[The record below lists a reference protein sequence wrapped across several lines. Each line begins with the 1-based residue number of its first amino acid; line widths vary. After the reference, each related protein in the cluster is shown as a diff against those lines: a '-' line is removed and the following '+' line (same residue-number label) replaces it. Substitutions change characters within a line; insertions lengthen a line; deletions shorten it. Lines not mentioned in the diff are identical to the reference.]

1 MKLTNKSDS
10 IQKKEDD
17 IQVLETKIIGNELN
31 QLPETELRLKKQ
43 ESSPAYIM
51 GKVAG
56 YLGSFILGLLKS
68 RKISSADEIYNR
80 RGIINPGKGIR
91 KRRRGKSRNR

>member
-1 MKLTNKSDS
+1 
-10 IQKKEDD
+10 
-17 IQVLETKIIGNELN
+17 
-31 QLPETELRLKKQ
+31 
-43 ESSPAYIM
+43 M

-91 KRRRGKSRNR
+91 KRRRGKSRNG

>member
-1 MKLTNKSDS
+1 MKLTIKSDS

-17 IQVLETKIIGNELN
+17 TQVLEAEIIENELN
-31 QLPETELRLKKQ
+31 QLPETELNRKKQ

-68 RKISSADEIYNR
+68 RRIADTDEIYNR
-80 RGIINPGKGIR
+80 RGIVDPGKRIR
-91 KRRRGKSRNR
+91 KRRRGKIRNG

>member
-31 QLPETELRLKKQ
+31 QLPETELSLKKQ

-91 KRRRGKSRNR
+91 KRRRGKSRNG